1 MTAVRGTRRPGAG
14 RGRLPVRL
22 LLSCL
27 ALLAAA
33 AAAPARAD
41 DSPRHAERGV
51 QAYRAGKFELARV
64 FFAHALQDAV
74 LKGKEEWIVKA
85 TLNLADLE
93 LEAMEER
100 EAERLLDGVGTRDP
114 ALRCLALWKR
124 SQLAFLRRRHALAV
138 SLADS
143 ALEMDGR
150 AGRDKARALA
160 VRADRLRYLIASRPP
175 ADWEKEY
182 RELRPR
188 LPGLDAGRAASLE
201 ASAAMARQ
209 DYARA
214 DSLWKAATAHYR
226 EQGRLAKVGACLNQQ
241 AMALF
246 SRGLRAEALDANARA
261 VAVFAELGLPMP
273 GLRAQALRLL
283 LAEDGD
289 ELARLRQDM
298 DLVGQRYS
306 GFDLQGILEEYSQ
319 SLPAAPPRTGP

>member
-1 MTAVRGTRRPGAG
+1 MTRAFG
-14 RGRLPVRL
+14 
-22 LLSCL
+22 L
-27 ALLAAA
+27 AILIAALCA
-33 AAAPARAD
+33 AQPARAD

-51 QAYRAGKFELARV
+51 QAYRSGKFDLARV
-64 FFAHALQDAV
+64 FFTHALQDAV

-93 LEAMEER
+93 LEAMEEQ
-100 EAERLLDGVGTRDP
+100 EAERLLEGVGTRDP
-114 ALRCLALWKR
+114 ALRCLTLWKR
-124 SQLAFLRRRHALAV
+124 SQLAFLRRRHSEAV

-143 ALEMDGR
+143 ALALDAR

-160 VRADRLRYLIASRPP
+160 LRADRLRYLIASRPP
-175 ADWEKEY
+175 AEWEKEY
-182 RELRPR
+182 RELSPR

-201 ASAAMARQ
+201 ASEAMARQ
-209 DYARA
+209 DYPRA
-214 DSLWKAATAHYR
+214 DSLWKAATSHYR

-246 SRGLRAEALDANARA
+246 SRGLREEALDANARA

-283 LAEDGD
+283 LVEDGV

-298 DLVGQRYS
+298 DLVVRRID

-319 SLPAAPPRTGP
+319 NLPAASRGPGR